1 MNGYGYGNGQLGVG
15 TRASFAEAVKAEES
29 GSISGGSLRDQAE
42 ASFSLSK
49 DPSGPDFF
57 LLDLAEKLE
66 NCVSPEQQ
74 GDTLGSRALAELRD
88 RSAEKALNSRWPTN
102 KDEAYRFTD
111 VRFLKNLDIS
121 PTPSHYANTL
131 DFASGNCFVAAW
143 TALPGCLTL
152 VRYLV
157 KFSRPPVIAP
167 LNQVATFGFCGL

>member
-1 MNGYGYGNGQLGVG
+1 MCWGGLNGCGNGGVNDKLGVG

-29 GSISGGSLRDQAE
+29 GSISGSLRDQAE

-49 DPSGPDFF
+49 DPAGPDFF

-66 NCVSPEQQ
+66 NSVNAEEQ

-88 RSAEKALNSRWPTN
+88 RSAEKALNSRWPSN

-121 PTPSHYANTL
+121 PTPSHHGSTL
-131 DFASGNCFVAAW
+131 DFASGNLISLAPIQPFCQVFATSCDSAIESGGCFRV
-143 TALPGCLTL
+143 LRFL
-152 VRYLV
+152 
-157 KFSRPPVIAP
+157 K
-167 LNQVATFGFCGL
+167 Q